1 MRPSDKPE
9 SLLSGLNNH
18 LAEALEMQGI
28 PEARRVL
35 LLQMRKWTDDVE
47 VPPTGA
53 LKQRERAALEAE
65 IRAIRAFA
73 DVDRRIGQVD
83 PARLSE
89 AYPGSGLYRTASGSA
104 PTETSGNPDASA

>member
-35 LLQMRKWTDDVE
+35 LLQMRKWTSTVV
-47 VPPTGA
+47 VPFPGA
-53 LKQRERAALEAE
+53 HKPRAALEAE
-65 IRAIRAFA
+65 IRAIQAFA

-83 PARLSE
+83 PARLME
-89 AYPGSGLYRTASGSA
+89 PYPGSGLYRTGSVSA
-104 PTETSGNPDASA
+104 PSETSGSPDASV

>member
-1 MRPSDKPE
+1 MRPSNKPE

-35 LLQMRKWTDDVE
+35 LLQMRKWTDAVV
-47 VPPTGA
+47 VPHTGA
-53 LKQRERAALEAE
+53 HKPWAALEAE
-65 IRAIRAFA
+65 IKAIRAFA

-89 AYPGSGLYRTASGSA
+89 PYPGSGLYRTASGSA